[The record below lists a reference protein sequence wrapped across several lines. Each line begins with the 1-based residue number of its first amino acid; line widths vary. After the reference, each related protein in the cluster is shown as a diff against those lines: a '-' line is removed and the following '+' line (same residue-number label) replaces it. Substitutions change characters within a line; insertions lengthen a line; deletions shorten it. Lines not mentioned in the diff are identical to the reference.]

1 MKSQRKTNVLA
12 VTIAIYV
19 ATFVSA
25 VEGTVVSTAL
35 PTIVGDLR
43 GVSLMNWVF
52 SIYLLTTAMVTPI
65 YGKLADLVGRKPVM
79 QVGLAIFIVGSTMS
93 GLSNTMPVLIFWR
106 AVQGIGAGALLP
118 VSMTIIA
125 DVYSY
130 EKRARVLGINNSAWG
145 IAAVL
150 APLIG
155 GVIID
160 KLSWHWI
167 FFINVP
173 IGLITM
179 VLFQLFLHEPSH
191 VQHKK
196 IDYLG
201 SFWLMLSLLS
211 LMLSFQSLGQTPI
224 NWTIVVLEWGVS
236 GVSLWRFIRQESRT
250 AEPVISLELFKNR
263 PFIGQNLIAGL
274 INGYL
279 MAISVYVPTWA
290 QGLLGVPASFAGF
303 ALTPSSLL
311 WIIGAFVTSALLVK
325 WTPHRILYFSLSF
338 ILVAGVWFA
347 SLPITTSFG
356 WFFLITAIG
365 GFGFGITMTTT
376 TVTSQHLVPEEAVG
390 VATSFNTLSRT
401 IGQTLMVSIFGIVLN
416 IGMQQELEMH
426 PGATMTMMNKLIN
439 PQTAGQ
445 LPAKLLPALRQV
457 LYSGLHWVYIIGII
471 FVLLAVLI
479 NCLDQ
484 HDWSLD

>member
-1 MKSQRKTNVLA
+1 MKKTNVLA

-19 ATFVSA
+19 ATFISA

-65 YGKLADLVGRKPVM
+65 YGKLADLLGRKPVM
-79 QVGLAIFIVGSTMS
+79 QVGLGIFIIGSTMS
-93 GLSNTMPVLIFWR
+93 GLASTMPVLIFWR
-106 AVQGIGAGALLP
+106 AIQGIGAGALLP

-125 DVYSY
+125 DIYSY
-130 EKRARVLGINNSAWG
+130 EKRAQVLGINNSAWG

-179 VLFQLFLHEPSH
+179 ILFQLFLHEPKH
-191 VQHKK
+191 AQHEQ
-196 IDYLG
+196 IDYWG

-211 LMLSFQSLGQTPI
+211 LMLSFQSLGGHPI
-224 NWTIVVLEWGVS
+224 KWGVVLSEWLVS
-236 GVSLWRFIRQESRT
+236 GISLWLFIRQEGR
-250 AEPVISLELFKNR
+250 AADPVISLDLFKNR

-290 QGLLGVPASFAGF
+290 QGLLGVSASYAGF
-303 ALTPSSLL
+303 ALTPNSVF
-311 WIIGAFVTSALLVK
+311 WVIGSVVTSYLLVK
-325 WTPHRILYFSLSF
+325 WTPRRILYFSLCF
-338 ILVAGVWFA
+338 ILAAGVWFA
-347 SLPITTSFG
+347 LLPMTTSFG
-356 WFFLITAIG
+356 WFFMITAIG

-416 IGMQQELEMH
+416 VGMQNGLSQH
-426 PGATMTMMNKLIN
+426 AGVTMSMMNKLIN
-439 PQTAGQ
+439 PKTANQ
-445 LPAKLLPALRQV
+445 LPAKLLPTLRQV
-457 LYSGLHWVYIIGII
+457 LYNGLHWVYVIGII
-471 FVLLAVLI
+471 FVLLAFLI
-479 NCLDQ
+479 NYLDH
-484 HDWSLD
+484 HDWQLD